1 MASTWTLAIVMQTA
15 MVAKG
20 RVGCLLVGFWF
31 FFSLLSFL
39 HPVLCLFLTIS
50 LVPSTRYLDN
60 YFDKICLKRMK

>member
-20 RVGCLLVGFWF
+20 RVVCLWG

-39 HPVLCLFLTIS
+39 HPVLSLFLTIS

-60 YFDKICLKRMK
+60 YFEKICLKRMK